1 MNTLKFTAAALL
13 ALASAV
19 AISAYAVDESGL
31 PGQSVYAQAQT

>member
-19 AISAYAVDESGL
+19 AISAYAVDENGF
-31 PGQSVYAQAQT
+31 PGELVYTQA

>member
-19 AISAYAVDESGL
+19 AISAYAVDETGLSGQAAY
-31 PGQSVYAQAQT
+31 GQTRV